1 MNERIKSLFF
11 LIKDNSVVIAESNL
25 KDLIKDLPQEI
36 SNIRTYDYFYRQFQ
50 NSNYFQFEFN
60 KSYFFQKI
68 EYQKK

>member
-36 SNIRTYDYFYRQFQ
+36 SNIRTYDYFYRKFQ
-50 NSNYFQFEFN
+50 NGSYFQFEFN

-68 EYQKK
+68 EYQK